1 MWREAAALVVFTTS
15 VGQVGSGQGLRRH
28 PRLTVVEAIQLPLS
42 QRKPKRPIQ
51 MQAPARLTLQVD

>member
-1 MWREAAALVVFTTS
+1 MVFTTS